1 MTDFFKRVDPTPE
14 PPYDNTLKW
23 WERIL
28 IILAIVI
35 AIVMAAFFLYLVVVF
50 FSQKKK
56 KNSKKLEQN
65 DEYLTDGVNSEKKN
79 IGGGENSEKQYKSD
93 MEC

>member
-1 MTDFFKRVDPTPE
+1 MTDFFKRVDPTPN

-23 WERIL
+23 WEWIL
-28 IILAIVI
+28 IIL

-56 KNSKKLEQN
+56 KNSKNLEQN
-65 DEYLTDGVNSEKKN
+65 DEYLTKGVDSEKN
-79 IGGGENSEKQYKSD
+79 IGEGENSEKQYKSD